1 MSTSQIQNSKFKIQN
16 SERCHFIGI
25 GGAGMSALAMAL
37 LDLGASVSGSDMA
50 ASDATQELEACG
62 ARIYI
67 GHNADNLGDATRVVV
82 TAALSP
88 DNPELIAA
96 QGRGVPIVKRAAL
109 LGELMDLRRGVAV
122 AGTHGKTTTS
132 AMIAWVLSKAGC
144 EPSYMVGGTIRGLG
158 SGGHWGSGEVLVAE
172 ADEYDRSFLHLRPDV
187 AIITNIESDHLEYY
201 GSEEA
206 IDEAFLSFARNV
218 RTGGLLLLYDDDPR
232 IASLASK
239 LTAEQA
245 PYRIQFYGTRDGS
258 IWQACDVEANERGG
272 TSYVVCCQQEDEAEV
287 TLQVPGRHNA
297 LNSLAALAACVEVGV
312 LADDAARLLG
322 EFVGAGRRFEVKGE
336 ADRVTVVD
344 DYAHHPTEI
353 SATLQA
359 ARQRYPGKRIV
370 VLFQPHTYTR
380 TRDFL
385 GDFATSLSAADR
397 ILVTEIY
404 ASRER
409 DTLGVSGSHIVEKID
424 PTKATF
430 VHDFDEATAVLNKEL
445 RPNDVLLTMGAG
457 DVWKVGETLLASL
470 LAEHPQQK

>member
-1 MSTSQIQNSKFKIQN
+1 MSTKIQN
-16 SERCHFIGI
+16 PKSKIQNFRWHFIGI

-37 LDLGASVSGSDMA
+37 LDLGAQVSGSDMS
-50 ASDATQELEACG
+50 ASDATKELEARG
-62 ARIYI
+62 ARIFV
-67 GHNADNLGDATRVVV
+67 GHAAANLGDADRVVM

-88 DNPELIAA
+88 DNPELVAA
-96 QGRGVPIVKRAAL
+96 QERGIPIIKRAAL

-132 AMIAWVLSKAGC
+132 AMIAWVLSKAGR

-158 SGGHWGSGEVLVAE
+158 PGGHWGSGSELVAE

-187 AIITNIESDHLEYY
+187 AVITNIESDHLEYY

-218 RTGGLLLLYDDDPR
+218 RPGGLLLLYDDDPR
-232 IASLASK
+232 ITRLVST
-239 LTAEQA
+239 LTADQV
-245 PYRIQFYGTRDGS
+245 PCRIQFYGTRDGS
-258 IWQACDVEANERGG
+258 IWQACDIEANERGG
-272 TSYVVCCQQEDEAEV
+272 TSYVVCCQEDDEAEV
-287 TLQVPGRHNA
+287 ILHVPGRHNA

-336 ADRVTVVD
+336 AGGVTVVD

-359 ARQRYPGKRIV
+359 ARQRYPARRLV

-385 GDFATSLSAADR
+385 DDFASALNAADR
-397 ILVTEIY
+397 VFVTEIY
-404 ASRER
+404 ASREH
-409 DTLGVSGSHIVEKID
+409 DTLGMSGRHIVEKID
-424 PTKATF
+424 PARATF
-430 VHDFDEATAVLNKEL
+430 VRDFDEATALLSEEL
-445 RPNDVLLTMGAG
+445 RPGDVLLTLGAG
-457 DVWKVGETLLASL
+457 DIWKVGETLLAWL
-470 LAEHPQQK
+470 QAAHPQQK